1 MSRFVVVV
9 LRAPTPFV
17 PTTNPLRA
25 GGRAGAEKVE
35 VVNRLRKTHVLD
47 TIRNY
52 TVNYDTTW
60 IFDKIQ

>member
-1 MSRFVVVV
+1 
-9 LRAPTPFV
+9 
-17 PTTNPLRA
+17 
-25 GGRAGAEKVE
+25 EKVE